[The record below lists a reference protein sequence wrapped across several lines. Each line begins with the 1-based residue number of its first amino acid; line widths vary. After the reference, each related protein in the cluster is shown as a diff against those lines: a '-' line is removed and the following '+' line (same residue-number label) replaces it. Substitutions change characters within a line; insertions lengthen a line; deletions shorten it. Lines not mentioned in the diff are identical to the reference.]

1 MFLVIADFDLRSQN
15 FQRDIGLSKKI
26 NHKPTYPATMKI
38 KNIKVWST
46 DLGNT
51 KPYTIAF
58 KTVDEVRN
66 AFIEIT
72 LDNGMTGLGSGNPSE
87 YVVGENLAQTLEA
100 LQEKNLEFL
109 VGRDIREMKQLTY
122 EAWLNFPKNPAARAA
137 IDIALYDAF
146 TKFLGIPLVK
156 YLGQKIQSMPTSN
169 TIGIKNVTETLKETG
184 EYLKQGFKAIKVKL
198 GKDLAEDIERMV
210 KMREQFGYDY
220 AIRIDANQ
228 GYNANQTIEFYQQ
241 TNNLKIELIEQ
252 PLPAK
257 AIQEMKALPD
267 EVREVIAADESL
279 ISPKDAL
286 ELVKPPRACGIFNI
300 KLMKCGGVTQ
310 GLKIADI
317 AFQEGIDLFW
327 GCNDESIIS
336 ITAALHAAFAC
347 SNTKYIDLDGSLDLG
362 KDVVKGGFILK
373 DGMMHCSDKPGLGVE
388 LI

>member
-1 MFLVIADFDLRSQN
+1 
-15 FQRDIGLSKKI
+15 
-26 NHKPTYPATMKI
+26 MKI
-38 KNIKVWST
+38 KNIKVWSA

-58 KTVDEVRN
+58 KTVDDVRN
-66 AFIEIT
+66 AFVEIT
-72 LDNGMTGLGSGNPSE
+72 LDNGITGLGSGNPSE
-87 YVVGENLAQTLEA
+87 YVVGENLTQTLEA

-109 VGRDIREMKQLTY
+109 RGRDIREMKQLTY
-122 EAWLNFPKNPAARAA
+122 EAWQKFPKNPAARAA

-146 TKFLGIPLVK
+146 TKFLNVPLVK

-169 TIGIKNVTETLKETG
+169 TIGIKNVTETLKESG

-210 KMREQFGYDY
+210 KMREKFGYDY

-228 GYNANQTIEFYQQ
+228 GYDSQQTIEFYQK
-241 TNNLKIELIEQ
+241 TKHLKIELIEQ

-267 EVREVIAADESL
+267 NVREVIAADESL
-279 ISPKDAL
+279 ITPKDAL

-347 SNTKYIDLDGSLDLG
+347 ANTKYIDLDGSLDLG